1 MRMEDDIWIRGQSAQ
16 PAHSPLLARLNCFL
30 TRFLTSKRRRAWVR
44 ESNERSAHA
53 REEFTGFDAIHFHV
67 GPGDIGVGADVYLT
81 SLDGAANELRRMCA
95 RGIDNGFDFMSNKR
109 AQILQARCENHDDNV
124 VCAREQACGEGE
136 CRRNNVP
143 LQRQRSS
150 PDEGRECRVD
160 TGYMFALGIDRLID
174 Y

>member
-1 MRMEDDIWIRGQSAQ
+1 MARPHSQ
-16 PAHSPLLARLNCFL
+16 PIAPWLARLNCFL

-95 RGIDNGFDFMSNKR
+95 RGIDNGFDFMTNKR
-109 AQILQARCENHDDNV
+109 AQILHVAKTTTTTLF
-124 VCAREQACGEGE
+124 ARENKPTGKGSVVATTSHF
-136 CRRNNVP
+136 NVSV
-143 LQRQRSS
+143 LRQM
-150 PDEGRECRVD
+150 REESAEWTLD
-160 TGYMFALGIDRLID
+160 TCLRWASID
-174 Y
+174 